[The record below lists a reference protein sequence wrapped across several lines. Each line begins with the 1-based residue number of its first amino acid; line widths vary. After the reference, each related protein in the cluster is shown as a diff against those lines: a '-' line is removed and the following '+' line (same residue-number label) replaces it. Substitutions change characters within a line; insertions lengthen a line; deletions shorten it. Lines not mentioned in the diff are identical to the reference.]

1 MISNQFILEENK
13 LHSLEN
19 SPISDNVPCC
29 PETYS
34 QDGEDII
41 ISSLLRAQLLR
52 EKRSMSDVFYIEIGA
67 NHPIYASNTYLLY
80 KKYAAHGLLIEA
92 DPNLIADLKRVRPR
106 DTVVQCAISNLHAPE
121 LVFHVAQASELS
133 SLNPD
138 HIHSFGNFFGHGGIS
153 QNVRV
158 PNIHINTLLE
168 NVNNVDFL
176 SIDCEGLDYDIISS
190 IDFERFKPFIIQCE
204 PSEHFMKGNTQKL
217 ISFMESHSYKLQART
232 DINLIFTR
240 LSL

>member
-1 MISNQFILEENK
+1 MVSNQFIIEENK

-19 SPISDNVPCC
+19 SPISKNVPCC

-41 ISSLLRAQLLR
+41 ISSLLRAQMLR
-52 EKRSMSDVFYIEIGA
+52 ENRSMNDVFYIEIGA
-67 NHPIYASNTYLLY
+67 NHPIYTSNTYLLY

-92 DPNLIADLKRVRPR
+92 DPNLIADLKRTRPR
-106 DTVVQCAISNLHAPE
+106 DTVVQCAISNLHDPE
-121 LVFHVAQASELS
+121 VVLHVAQASELS
-133 SLNPD
+133 SLNPN
-138 HIHSFGNFFGHGGIS
+138 HIHSFGQFFGHGGIS
-153 QNVRV
+153 QSVRV
-158 PNIHINTLLE
+158 PNIHINVLLE
-168 NVNNVDFL
+168 DVNKVDFI

-190 IDFERFKPFIIQCE
+190 IDFEKFKPFIIQCE
-204 PSEHFMKGNTQKL
+204 PSEHFMKGNTSKI
-217 ISFMESHSYKLQART
+217 ISFLESRSYKLQART